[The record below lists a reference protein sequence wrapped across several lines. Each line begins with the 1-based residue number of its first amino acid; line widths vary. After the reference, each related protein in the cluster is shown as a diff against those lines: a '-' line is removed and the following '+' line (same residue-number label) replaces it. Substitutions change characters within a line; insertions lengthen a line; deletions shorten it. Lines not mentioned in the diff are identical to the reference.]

1 MVRVY
6 GDTTTG
12 PFLIDR
18 CEVTNKQYREF
29 MRAGG
34 YADTSYWKEA
44 FIENGRRIPWSDAMK
59 RFVDATGR
67 PGPATW
73 RAGDYPEGEDDY
85 PVAGVSWYEAAAYA
99 RFAGKKLPSIVHWY
113 AAQDWYWFYTYNL
126 NRYLI
131 PASNF
136 SDRAVR
142 AVGTGEFFGPN
153 GIRDLAGNV
162 REWCWNETVK
172 GRCLRGGAWNDATY
186 MYESVTQ
193 SPPFDRSPKNGIR
206 CMTFVEGSL
215 MRSDAF
221 DPVYPTEEY
230 DLRQVKQISDDVY
243 RIYRD
248 RFEYEKVPLRART
261 EFRHESSGDW
271 ITERVSFDD
280 FVAGGRMSAFLFLPR
295 NAVPPFQT
303 VVYFPGSWAAVPAT
317 MRSDSLGNYP
327 VSHRTFRSLIR
338 SGRALVFPI
347 ALGMF
352 EREIPKYSSNR
363 GWADYRVRVVQEY
376 RRILDY
382 LESRSDIDSARIG
395 YWGHSWG
402 GGYANLILA
411 VESRYRA
418 AILQVGY
425 LELEPQARPEVR
437 MLYFTP
443 RILTPVLMLN
453 GLYDMACPLERD
465 VRPML
470 EMLGT
475 PAQHKR
481 LVVYPTDH
489 FIPPDE
495 FLRESLAWLDR
506 YLGPV
511 RFK

>member
-1 MVRVY
+1 
-6 GDTTTG
+6 
-12 PFLIDR
+12 
-18 CEVTNKQYREF
+18 
-29 MRAGG
+29 
-34 YADTSYWKEA
+34 
-44 FIENGRRIPWSDAMK
+44 
-59 RFVDATGR
+59 
-67 PGPATW
+67 
-73 RAGDYPEGEDDY
+73 
-85 PVAGVSWYEAAAYA
+85 
-99 RFAGKKLPSIVHWY
+99 
-113 AAQDWYWFYTYNL
+113 
-126 NRYLI
+126 
-131 PASNF
+131 
-136 SDRAVR
+136 
-142 AVGTGEFFGPN
+142 
-153 GIRDLAGNV
+153 
-162 REWCWNETVK
+162 
-172 GRCLRGGAWNDATY
+172 
-186 MYESVTQ
+186 
-193 SPPFDRSPKNGIR
+193 
-206 CMTFVEGSL
+206 MTFVEGSL
-215 MRSDAF
+215 MRLDAF